1 MRLGIDL
8 GGTAIKSGLVDDAG
22 QVLFYETL
30 PTNASG
36 GADAVLDALTDAC
49 RRQLARAAVAA
60 VGIGMPG
67 TVDEAR
73 GVLVRAAN
81 LPLAEPVPEAPSSQP
96 SPARG
101 RGRKAASGPD
111 LFGDGEGTA

>member
-36 GADAVLDALTDAC
+36 GADAVLDALTEA
-49 RRQLARAAVAA
+49 L
-60 VGIGMPG
+60 VGS
-67 TVDEAR
+67 V
-73 GVLVRAAN
+73 
-81 LPLAEPVPEAPSSQP
+81 S
-96 SPARG
+96 
-101 RGRKAASGPD
+101 
-111 LFGDGEGTA
+111 

>member
-22 QVLFYETL
+22 QVFFYETL

-81 LPLAEPVPEAPSSQP
+81 LPLADYPLTQALSRRLGI
-96 SPARG
+96 PAYLG
-101 RGRKAASGPD
+101 NDANCA
-111 LFGDGEGTA
+111 LYGEI